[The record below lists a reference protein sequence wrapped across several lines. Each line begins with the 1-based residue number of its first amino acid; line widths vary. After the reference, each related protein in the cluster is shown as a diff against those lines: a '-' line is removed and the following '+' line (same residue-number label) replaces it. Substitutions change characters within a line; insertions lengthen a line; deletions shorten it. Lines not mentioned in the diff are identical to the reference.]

1 MRAIPASVILLLAA
15 AHPTAAQG
23 PAGPDAS
30 RARPVTVAT
39 LKAFVNAFNRHDLDA
54 IMTFFADS
62 CTLYMPR
69 GPDPWGERFEGK
81 AAVRQALASR
91 LSGIPDVHYGD
102 DRHWVSGDLGI
113 SRWIL
118 TGTTSAG
125 ERLRVWGVDLLEFR
139 AGKIVRKDSYWK
151 RVERPM
157 QLGAGGGQRSVE
169 FGTAGLPPAAD
180 AQSR

>member
-1 MRAIPASVILLLAA
+1 MRVIPTSIIFLLTAA
-15 AHPTAAQG
+15 VHPMAAQG
-23 PAGPDAS
+23 PAGPDPT
-30 RARPVTVAT
+30 RVQPVTVAT

-54 IMTFFADS
+54 IMSFFADS
-62 CTLYMPR
+62 CTLYTPR

-81 AAVRQALASR
+81 GAVRQALAGR

-113 SRWIL
+113 SWWIL

-151 RVERPM
+151 RVER
-157 QLGAGGGQRSVE
+157 R
-169 FGTAGLPPAAD
+169 
-180 AQSR
+180 AQ